1 MERSLESIVGK
12 IDAVLKGLEGME
24 KDKVKKR
31 SDEDDQFKTVSTT
44 KTSY

>member
-31 SDEDDQFKTVSTT
+31 SDDDDQFKTVSIRNA
-44 KTSY
+44 SY